1 MTTFFGHKTI
11 PVDHGVV
18 NKSHN
23 PLAMYEEKLTL
34 RQLIKYKDLKT
45 VGVTCTAQELHVK
58 FLGMRIF
65 LWADT

>member
-1 MTTFFGHKTI
+1 MTTIFGHKAI
-11 PVDHGVV
+11 PVENGVI
-18 NKSHN
+18 NMTHY